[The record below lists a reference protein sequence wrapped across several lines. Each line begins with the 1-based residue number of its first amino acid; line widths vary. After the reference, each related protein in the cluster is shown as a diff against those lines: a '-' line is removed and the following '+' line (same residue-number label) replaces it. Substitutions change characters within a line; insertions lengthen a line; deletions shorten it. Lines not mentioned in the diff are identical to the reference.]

1 MRTISTALRIRVG
14 FWKCSNILAFVVGG
28 EVFGIGF
35 AVFISDFLMIR
46 VSGLCKVETPL
57 LDITSL

>member
-1 MRTISTALRIRVG
+1 MG